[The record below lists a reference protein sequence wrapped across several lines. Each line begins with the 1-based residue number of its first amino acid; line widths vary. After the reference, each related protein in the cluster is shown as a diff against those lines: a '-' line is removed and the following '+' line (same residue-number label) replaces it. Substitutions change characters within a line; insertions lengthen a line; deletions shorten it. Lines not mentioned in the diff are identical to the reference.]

1 MSHKGARPVP
11 FGHYGDGNIHYNIS
25 QPKGADKDA
34 YLARWEEVSDAVHAI
49 VARFGGSISAE
60 HGIGRMKAE
69 VLERVKSPVE
79 LAMMR
84 RLKDAFDPR
93 GILNPGKVLLAR

>member
-1 MSHKGARPVP
+1 MQCFWLIWMPAFAGMTPM
-11 FGHYGDGNIHYNIS
+11 
-25 QPKGADKDA
+25 
-34 YLARWEEVSDAVHAI
+34 AVHAI
-49 VARFGGSISAE
+49 VLRFGGSISAE

-69 VLERVKSPVE
+69 ALERVKSPVE

>member
-1 MSHKGARPVP
+1 MQCFWLTWMPAFAGMTPM
-11 FGHYGDGNIHYNIS
+11 
-25 QPKGADKDA
+25 
-34 YLARWEEVSDAVHAI
+34 AVHAI

-69 VLERVKSPVE
+69 ALERVKSPVE

-93 GILNPGKVLLAR
+93 GILNPGKVLLVR

>member
-1 MSHKGARPVP
+1 
-11 FGHYGDGNIHYNIS
+11 
-25 QPKGADKDA
+25 
-34 YLARWEEVSDAVHAI
+34 
-49 VARFGGSISAE
+49 
-60 HGIGRMKAE
+60 MKAE
-69 VLERVKSPVE
+69 ALKRVKSPVE